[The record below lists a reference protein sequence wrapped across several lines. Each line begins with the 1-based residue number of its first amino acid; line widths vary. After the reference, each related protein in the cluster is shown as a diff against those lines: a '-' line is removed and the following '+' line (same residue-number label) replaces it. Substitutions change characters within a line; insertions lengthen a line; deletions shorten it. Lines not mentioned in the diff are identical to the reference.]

1 MKLPGTWPL
10 RLYLIILLSAA
21 CSISIAVVSAFFFYV
36 RIPQLAE
43 EIRQRT
49 EHEAL
54 YQAQTAELLLGTLR
68 DQMTQLAAAI
78 DHGAAAEPMLRQSLS
93 GISNVHALYLISS
106 DGRVQQ
112 AEFTPALHHL
122 QAESLGSDL
131 SATPLL
137 RKMREKNVVTW
148 SDRYLS
154 PLTGKLSVGLAV
166 PLADRRIVLAELPL
180 SYLLDIGNRN
190 TSHHVA
196 TWIIDQRGEILS
208 DSSQDSLNHL
218 PNLYTSPLFQAVTSG
233 RALAEQVAIQG
244 RNYYVGG
251 AFSRALGWSF
261 IARQPAGFDNP
272 ELRSSLTIAGGGFL
286 VSVLL
291 AFLLAFY
298 GATRLLAAVKSLM
311 QLSDS
316 IMRYQLPT
324 VWFNSHI
331 IELNQLAAHIQHMAA
346 TILER
351 EQLLRETNRS
361 LEQRVLKR
369 TAELSLARDAAEAAN
384 RAKSAFLANMSHEI
398 RTPLNAISGMA
409 HLIRRAGLP
418 PQQDE
423 RLGKLEVAA
432 QHLLE
437 IINMVLDLSKIEAGK
452 LELENT
458 VFSTYSLFTNV
469 MSMIQ
474 ARAAAKNL
482 HLSVDTGDLPTE
494 LSGDP
499 IRLQQA
505 FLNFASNA
513 VKFTEQG
520 QIELRGCVVEETD
533 TQVLIRLSVRDTGI
547 GITPESQQRLFTAF
561 EQADNSITRKYGGT
575 GLGLAI
581 TAHLAHAMGGE
592 VGVDSTPGCGS
603 TFWFTA
609 RLHKTTA
616 PALPGTHVLEED
628 EARLCAEHAGQRVLL
643 VEDEPI
649 NREIAHMLLSDL
661 QLDVQT
667 AGDGKEAVEL
677 ATQTDYDL
685 IIMDLQMP
693 EMDGLEATRRLRDA
707 GCQIPIIAL
716 TANAFA
722 EDRQRCL
729 AAGMNDFLSKPLD
742 PPHLY
747 AVLRRHLPRN

>member
-78 DHGAAAEPMLRQSLS
+78 DHGAAVEPMLRQSLS
-93 GISNVHALYLISS
+93 GSSNVHALYLIAS

-137 RKMREKNVVTW
+137 RKMQEKNVVTW

-233 RALAEQVAIQG
+233 RELAEQVSIQG

-298 GATRLLAAVKSLM
+298 GATRLLTAVKSLM

-592 VGVDSTPGCGS
+592 VGVNSTPGCGS

-609 RLHKTTA
+609 RLRKTTA
-616 PALPGTHVLEED
+616 TALPGTHVLEED

-747 AVLRRHLPRN
+747 AVLRRHLPRK

>member
-93 GISNVHALYLISS
+93 GISNVHALYLIST

-432 QHLLE
+432 QHLL
-437 IINMVLDLSKIEAGK
+437 
-452 LELENT
+452 
-458 VFSTYSLFTNV
+458 
-469 MSMIQ
+469 
-474 ARAAAKNL
+474 
-482 HLSVDTGDLPTE
+482 
-494 LSGDP
+494 
-499 IRLQQA
+499 
-505 FLNFASNA
+505 
-513 VKFTEQG
+513 
-520 QIELRGCVVEETD
+520 
-533 TQVLIRLSVRDTGI
+533 
-547 GITPESQQRLFTAF
+547 
-561 EQADNSITRKYGGT
+561 
-575 GLGLAI
+575 
-581 TAHLAHAMGGE
+581 
-592 VGVDSTPGCGS
+592 
-603 TFWFTA
+603 
-609 RLHKTTA
+609 
-616 PALPGTHVLEED
+616 
-628 EARLCAEHAGQRVLL
+628 
-643 VEDEPI
+643 
-649 NREIAHMLLSDL
+649 
-661 QLDVQT
+661 
-667 AGDGKEAVEL
+667 
-677 ATQTDYDL
+677 
-685 IIMDLQMP
+685 
-693 EMDGLEATRRLRDA
+693 
-707 GCQIPIIAL
+707 
-716 TANAFA
+716 
-722 EDRQRCL
+722 
-729 AAGMNDFLSKPLD
+729 
-742 PPHLY
+742 
-747 AVLRRHLPRN
+747 

>member
-233 RALAEQVAIQG
+233 QELAEQVAIQG

-272 ELRSSLTIAGGGFL
+272 ELRSSLTIASDMALRTSGSSRTFADT
-286 VSVLL
+286 VCPTSSVR
-291 AFLLAFY
+291 F
-298 GATRLLAAVKSLM
+298 RLAAS
-311 QLSDS
+311 
-316 IMRYQLPT
+316 
-324 VWFNSHI
+324 
-331 IELNQLAAHIQHMAA
+331 
-346 TILER
+346 
-351 EQLLRETNRS
+351 
-361 LEQRVLKR
+361 
-369 TAELSLARDAAEAAN
+369 
-384 RAKSAFLANMSHEI
+384 
-398 RTPLNAISGMA
+398 
-409 HLIRRAGLP
+409 
-418 PQQDE
+418 
-423 RLGKLEVAA
+423 GKLIV
-432 QHLLE
+432 
-437 IINMVLDLSKIEAGK
+437 
-452 LELENT
+452 
-458 VFSTYSLFTNV
+458 V
-469 MSMIQ
+469 M
-474 ARAAAKNL
+474 K
-482 HLSVDTGDLPTE
+482 
-494 LSGDP
+494 
-499 IRLQQA
+499 
-505 FLNFASNA
+505 
-513 VKFTEQG
+513 
-520 QIELRGCVVEETD
+520 
-533 TQVLIRLSVRDTGI
+533 
-547 GITPESQQRLFTAF
+547 
-561 EQADNSITRKYGGT
+561 
-575 GLGLAI
+575 
-581 TAHLAHAMGGE
+581 
-592 VGVDSTPGCGS
+592 
-603 TFWFTA
+603 
-609 RLHKTTA
+609 
-616 PALPGTHVLEED
+616 
-628 EARLCAEHAGQRVLL
+628 
-643 VEDEPI
+643 
-649 NREIAHMLLSDL
+649 
-661 QLDVQT
+661 
-667 AGDGKEAVEL
+667 
-677 ATQTDYDL
+677 
-685 IIMDLQMP
+685 
-693 EMDGLEATRRLRDA
+693 
-707 GCQIPIIAL
+707 
-716 TANAFA
+716 
-722 EDRQRCL
+722 
-729 AAGMNDFLSKPLD
+729 
-742 PPHLY
+742 
-747 AVLRRHLPRN
+747 